1 MCKIYRWESVWM
13 NKEYRFTVIVSDSI
27 GIFVIDY
34 GKFRGPY
41 QVFKPVVENLNEKD
55 LFELAKVYQLKSGSL
70 IAREIDK
77 FSSVGKTHLEISND
91 LVCRHKEDMEVFSSK
106 FCKMFNDHYN
116 DNTDKPFMR
125 VGLTLSISNKMT
137 GGDITTFVTKDKEP
151 VSISALFQG
160 VYDSKKRK
168 ARGSNSI

>member
-1 MCKIYRWESVWM
+1 M
-13 NKEYRFTVIVSDSI
+13 NKEYRFTVIVSNTI
-27 GIFVIDY
+27 GIFIVDY

-41 QVFKPVVENLNEKD
+41 QVFKPVLENLNQKD
-55 LFELAKVYQLKSGSL
+55 LFDLAKVYQLKSGSM

-77 FSSVGKTHLEISND
+77 FSNVGKTHCEIAND
-91 LVCRHKEDMEVFSSK
+91 LVCRHIDDNENLFNKK
-106 FCKMFNDHYN
+106 FYTAFNEHYM
-116 DNTDKPFMR
+116 DNEEKPYMR
-125 VGLTLSISNKMT
+125 VGMTLSISNKMT